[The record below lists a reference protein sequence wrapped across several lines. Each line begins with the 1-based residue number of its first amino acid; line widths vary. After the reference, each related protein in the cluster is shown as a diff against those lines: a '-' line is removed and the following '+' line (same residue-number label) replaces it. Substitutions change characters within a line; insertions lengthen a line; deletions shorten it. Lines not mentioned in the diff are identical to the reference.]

1 MKLSTPSLPFGPRV
15 LSVSEVVDGLKK
27 TIETEFRD
35 VLVRGEISNFKA
47 SSAGH
52 LYFTLKDENA
62 QLSAVCFRR
71 QAAYLKFKP
80 EDGMKVTAR
89 GSATVYPPRGNL
101 QFMVE
106 SLEPEGLG
114 ALQLAFEQLKQ
125 RLKDEGLFDEAK
137 KKRLPLL
144 PAKIG
149 VVTSPTGAAVQD
161 ILRVLK
167 RRNNRLSVII
177 FPSRVQGDQAAAE
190 IIKGIE
196 VLDKRDDIDVII
208 VGRGG
213 GSLEDL
219 WPFNQE
225 EVARAIHSAQKPV
238 ISAVGHEVDFT
249 IADFVADLRAPT
261 PSAAA
266 EIVSA
271 GRIELQGRLE
281 SLKKRSIQ
289 SIRYRLES
297 KRRSFEYLIRSR
309 GFSSLDGRIRIFIQ
323 RLDEFTARLQRS
335 IMLSLDRI
343 RDLRGKVER
352 EIIIQTDK
360 LLVSRSRR
368 IEAAK
373 GQLVA
378 FSPQKVLQRG
388 YAIVST
394 EAGAVVRT
402 PNQVLAGEVISIR
415 VAKGSF
421 KARKE

>member
-35 VLVRGEISNFKA
+35 VLVQGEISNFKA

-149 VVTSPTGAAVQD
+149 VVTSPTGAAIQD

-335 IMLSLDRI
+335 IVLSLDRI